1 MAEPIPPTD
10 RDFMKTVAPVL
21 SAQAQRALQHGNE
34 CLDHGDHARAEQSF
48 AAGLRESSD
57 HPDLLRGRA
66 IALQRLQRDAEAIP
80 LLRRVLELEPADAIA
95 CNTLG
100 TALGAVG
107 DTAAAVVALRRACEL
122 APHFA
127 ASWFN
132 LGKVLTLLAR
142 TDEALAPLQRAL
154 AIDPGFESA
163 RFLLA
168 EALMMSGHSDDS
180 AAQYREVL
188 RHAPQ
193 SGLAWWGLANLKA
206 VRLIESD
213 TQRLAALV
221 RQPGLAVPEHIGAA
235 FAFGKALEDTGRDAE
250 AFTAYREA
258 NAFARRHIPWNAA
271 GFDAWLARLLA
282 VFETPLPAPLDAQ
295 LGHEVIFIVGLPRS
309 GSTLSE
315 QILAAHPQVEGAS
328 ELPDLGAVIA
338 EESSRRRRPFPDWAR
353 DAVAAD
359 WQRLGQRYLERTAR
373 WRERRPRFT
382 DKMPGNW
389 LLIDAIRAMLPGA
402 AIVDCRRDPLETC
415 WSCFRQIFWQM
426 HEYSYDIDDLAAYW
440 HAHDRALRVWRE
452 RYPERIREQ
461 VYEEL
466 LADPEQQTRALL
478 EFCGLP
484 FDPACLRPHEAT
496 RSVRTASAAQV
507 REPMRRDTAR
517 APRYGA
523 LLDPLR
529 EALAR
534 PR

>member
-1 MAEPIPPTD
+1 MVEIPP
-10 RDFMKTVAPVL
+10 
-21 SAQAQRALQHGNE
+21 SAASPRLGPQAERALQLGNQ
-34 CLDHGDHARAEQSF
+34 CLDRGDDARAEQSF
-48 AAGLRESSD
+48 AAALRDAPD
-57 HPDLLRGRA
+57 HPVLLRARA
-66 IALQRLQRDAEAIP
+66 IALHRLNRNGEAIA
-80 LLRRVLELEPADAIA
+80 LLRRVLELQPDDAIA

-100 TALGAVG
+100 TALAAVG
-107 DTAAAVVALRRACEL
+107 DTAAAVVALQRACEL
-122 APHFA
+122 APDFA

-132 LGKVLTLLAR
+132 LGKALTLLAR
-142 TDEALAPLQRAL
+142 ADDAIGPLQRAL
-154 AIDPGFESA
+154 TIDPAFESA

-168 EALMMSGHSDDS
+168 EALMMSGRSDDS
-180 AAQYREVL
+180 AEQYRAVL
-188 RHAPQ
+188 RRAPQ

-206 VRLIESD
+206 VRLEESD
-213 TQRLAALV
+213 ARQLATLV
-221 RQPGLAVPEHIGAA
+221 RQPGLAVPERIGAA
-235 FAFGKALEDTGRDAE
+235 FALGKALEDAGRDAE
-250 AFTAYREA
+250 AFAAYGEA
-258 NAFARRHIPWNAA
+258 NAFARRHFPWNAT

-282 VFETPLPAPLDAQ
+282 AFEAPAPAPVPLDAR
-295 LGHEVIFIVGLPRS
+295 LGHEAIFIVGLPRS

-338 EESSRRRRPFPDWAR
+338 EESHRRRRPFPDWAR
-353 DAVAAD
+353 EAGAAD
-359 WQRLGQRYLERTAR
+359 WRRLGQRYLERTAR

-382 DKMPGNW
+382 DKMPANW

-402 AIVDCRRDPLETC
+402 SIVDCRRDPLETC
-415 WSCFRQIFWQM
+415 WSCFRQIFWEL
-426 HEYSYDIDDLAAYW
+426 HEYSYGIDDLAAYW
-440 HAHDRALRVWRE
+440 HAHDRALRVWRG
-452 RYPERIREQ
+452 RYPDRIREQ

-466 LADPEQQTRALL
+466 LADPERQTRELL
-478 EFCGLP
+478 AFCELP

-507 REPMRRDTAR
+507 REPIRRDTAR